1 MQRVIHLLNKD
12 QLIAGDGPFG
22 IVWCV
27 SVSVSV
33 CVCVCVWGGGGGG
46 WGRGEGE
53 CTKLRNIFTT
63 VLLKKHACMSRI
75 PKESLGKNKTIKTP
89 TANSDVNILHTNGI
103 PASLS
108 GPGCTKS
115 GQLY

>member
-1 MQRVIHLLNKD
+1 MS
-12 QLIAGDGPFG
+12 
-22 IVWCV
+22 V

-33 CVCVCVWGGGGGG
+33 SVWGGG
-46 WGRGEGE
+46 WGRGEGG

-89 TANSDVNILHTNGI
+89 TANSDVNIVHTNGI
-103 PASLS
+103 PASSVDPVVRRVDNFTDPADKFLS
-108 GPGCTKS
+108 S
-115 GQLY
+115 G